1 MTLRPRGLL
10 VVALLTVIIGLLAT
24 FPARIAYSWAS
35 PPFVQIS
42 GIKGTIWN
50 GSAREFS
57 TFGVYL
63 TDISWTMSPLQ
74 LFTGKAVYD
83 VSATPVAGFF
93 ESEVAVSFGGTV
105 TLRDLRASVPLQM
118 FEGAA
123 KIAGLR
129 GSASLQFERLEL
141 VAGRPAAMDGILDVA
156 NLVVPLV
163 SGASLGGYRAEFFT
177 QNNGIVAS
185 VEDTDGVIDLAG
197 SLQLRNDKTYMF
209 LGQVMAKPN
218 TPEQI
223 SRQLRFLPP
232 GNDRGQHEL
241 RLEGAY

>member
-1 MTLRPRGLL
+1 MTLRARGLS
-10 VVALLTVIIGLLAT
+10 VVAILTVIIAMLAT
-24 FPARIAYSWAS
+24 FPARVAYSWAS

-50 GSAREFS
+50 GSASQFA
-57 TFGVYL
+57 THGVYL
-63 TDISWTMSPLQ
+63 TDLTWTMRPLR

-83 VSATPVAGFF
+83 VSGSPVAGFF
-93 ESEVAVSFGGTV
+93 ESEVAVSFGGSI
-105 TLRDLRASVPLQM
+105 TLRNLRASLPLQM
-118 FEGAA
+118 FEAA
-123 KIAGLR
+123 SNVAGLR

-141 VAGRPAAMDGILDVA
+141 VAGRPAAMDGTLDVA

-163 SGASLGGYRAEFFT
+163 SGSSLGGYRAEFFT

-185 VEDTDGVIDLAG
+185 VEDTDGVVDLAG
-197 SLQLRNDKTYMF
+197 SLQLRNDKTYTF
-209 LGQVMAKPN
+209 LGQVMAKSN

-232 GNDRGQHEL
+232 GNDADQHQL
-241 RLEGAY
+241 RLEGSY